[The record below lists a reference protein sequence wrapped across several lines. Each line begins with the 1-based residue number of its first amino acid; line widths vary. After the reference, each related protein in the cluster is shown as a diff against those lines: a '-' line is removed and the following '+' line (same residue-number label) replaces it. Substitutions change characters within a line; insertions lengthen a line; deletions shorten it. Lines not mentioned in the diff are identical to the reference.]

1 MSYHRGMRCGLYTIR
16 QRAGQR
22 GTVLALAATAA
33 CFLGCTF
40 DGSGVAPGDTVSD
53 ARPPGQPD
61 AMPLPDAVPLPDVDS
76 GVPGVDAAGGCE
88 SAPAVCGYAWARR
101 LTIDNAGISEPLDD
115 IPVLVKLDQSR
126 IDYNTTQ
133 NLGQDLR
140 FMTPDF
146 SQSLA
151 FEIEKWQP
159 FGTSYV
165 WVKVPR
171 IEPQGQAGA
180 EFWMVYG
187 NPGVGPGEQPAAVW
201 SNGYVSVHHFDGD
214 LADATGNGH
223 DGVTSTPPSA
233 TDDGAIAGAMSFNGL
248 DQFVALPQEQDFD
261 FTDRMS
267 VSVFIRVQSF
277 TRTWQAVI
285 AKGDTAWRV
294 HRNENNNHLA
304 FDNNDEDGIVNH
316 NGNSRV
322 DNGIWHHVL
331 ATYDG
336 ETKRLFVDGSQDFS
350 RNYDEDMNRNDHP
363 VSIGEN
369 NEQTNRWFQ
378 GEIDE
383 LRISSVPRS
392 ASWATAQHRSMT
404 DDGFVIFGAPEPL

>member
-1 MSYHRGMRCGLYTIR
+1 MHAIR

-22 GTVLALAATAA
+22 GTVLVLAATAA
-33 CFLGCTF
+33 CFLGCSF

-61 AMPLPDAVPLPDVDS
+61 AMPLPDVDS
-76 GVPGVDAAGGCE
+76 GVPGVDAADGCS
-88 SAPAVCGYAWARR
+88 SAPAVCGYAWARP
-101 LTIDNAGISEPLDD
+101 LTIDNTGITERLDD
-115 IPVLVKLDQSR
+115 VPVLVKLDQSR

-133 NLGQDLR
+133 GLGQDLR

-151 FEIEKWQP
+151 YEIERWEP

-187 NPGVGPGEQPAAVW
+187 NPDVGPGERPAEVW

-214 LADATGNGH
+214 LADATGSGH
-223 DGVTSTPPSA
+223 DGVSSAPPSA
-233 TDDGAIAGAMSFNGL
+233 ADDGVIAGAMSFDGL
-248 DQFVALPQEQDFD
+248 SQFVELPREQDFD

-267 VSVFIRVQSF
+267 VSMFIRVQSF
-277 TRTWQAVI
+277 DYAWQTIV

-294 HRNENNNHLA
+294 HRNDRNNHLGY
-304 FDNNDEDGIVNH
+304 DNNDEDGATNH
-316 NGNSRV
+316 SGNDRV
-322 DNGIWHHVL
+322 DDGSWHHVL

-336 ETKRLFVDGSQDFS
+336 STKRLFVDGSQDFS
-350 RNYDEDMNRNDHP
+350 RDYEEEMNRNDRP

-369 NEQTNRWFQ
+369 NEQTGRWFH

-383 LRISSVPRS
+383 LRISSVPRP
-392 ASWATAQHRSMT
+392 ASWAVAQHRSMT
-404 DDGFVIFGAPEPL
+404 DDGFVTIGGPEPL